1 MTDMIER
8 RLPLLLGL
16 LLAIS
21 LAGNAVQWR
30 AAHPDQPAPLRGTY
44 TLGASTAAE
53 RLTFPTEG
61 GWYRYQNGAL
71 LGRGTI
77 HAQEDGVY
85 FLQAETGADAYLFR
99 RGGTLYQDRD
109 GGLLAFRLQT
119 KDSIFVNFD
128 PNET

>member
-8 RLPLLLGL
+8 RLPLLL
-16 LLAIS
+16 AVS

-61 GWYRYQNGAL
+61 GWYRYQDGAL

-85 FLQAETGADAYLFR
+85 FLQAETGTDAYLFR
-99 RGGTLYQDRD
+99 RGRHALSGPGRRPP
-109 GGLLAFRLQT
+109 GLPPPDQRSHLRQLR
-119 KDSIFVNFD
+119 S
-128 PNET
+128 E